1 MLAENAGIW
10 FTLEQEKKSKT
21 MPAIVI
27 HSIEMTD
34 EQKKII
40 ADKFISAF
48 SEVTNVPK
56 DRIYLFFNGY
66 GLNEAATGGMLF
78 SENPPKNAKA
88 KFNEEEWAGKTKAE

>member
-1 MLAENAGIW
+1 
-10 FTLEQEKKSKT
+10 
-21 MPAIVI
+21 MPAIII

-48 SEVTNVPK
+48 SEVSNVPK

-66 GLNEAATGGMLF
+66 NLNEAATGGKLF
-78 SENPPKNAKA
+78 SENPPMNAKA
-88 KFNEEEWAGKTKAE
+88 KFNEGEWAGKENTK

>member
-1 MLAENAGIW
+1 
-10 FTLEQEKKSKT
+10 

-34 EQKKII
+34 KQKAEISE
-40 ADKFISAF
+40 KFISAF
-48 SEVTNVPK
+48 SEVSGVPK

-66 GLNEAATGGMLF
+66 NLNECATGGKLF

-88 KFNEEEWAGKTKAE
+88 KFNADQWEK

>member
-1 MLAENAGIW
+1 
-10 FTLEQEKKSKT
+10 

-48 SEVTNVPK
+48 SEVSNVPK

-66 GLNEAATGGMLF
+66 GLNEAATGGKLF
-78 SENPPKNAKA
+78 SENPPMSAKA
-88 KFNEEEWAGKTKAE
+88 KFNEDEWSKKDETE

>member
-1 MLAENAGIW
+1 
-10 FTLEQEKKSKT
+10 

-34 EQKKII
+34 KQKAIV
-40 ADKFISAF
+40 AEKFISTM
-48 SEVTNVPK
+48 SEVTGVPK

-66 GLNEAATGGMLF
+66 GLNEAATGGQLF

-88 KFNEEEWAGKTKAE
+88 KFNADQWEK